1 MAKGYWVVFADVS
14 DPEGYKEYIAAN
26 TQALAGTAPASLR
39 AAGRPRPRRASH
51 ARASSS
57 WSFRATRTRSRA
69 TARRNTPTR

>member
-51 ARASSS
+51 ARASAWEHAGTST
-57 WSFRATRTRSRA
+57 ATTVNPA
-69 TARRNTPTR
+69 ALG